1 MITVKGARVNA
12 GKTQKEIASELG
24 IHVQTY
30 MKLEKHP
37 EKFTIARAK
46 EFVRCVGQDAGDIIF
61 TKDLDPWLTRSVKE
75 VKK

>member
-12 GKTQKEIASELG
+12 EKTQKEIARELG

-30 MKLEKHP
+30 MKLEKNP

-46 EFVRCVGQDAGDIIF
+46 EFARCVGQDVRDIIF
-61 TKDLDPWLTRSVKE
+61 IISFDPWD
-75 VKK
+75 